1 MCGRYASTLP
11 AEALARIFA
20 TAPAGREIPS
30 RWNVAPGQEAPV
42 VRRHP
47 ASGARRLDLL
57 RWGLVPH
64 WTADPKTGRHPINA
78 RAETAPTAPM
88 FRDAFARR
96 RCLVPAAAFYE
107 WQAPPAGATGKPP
120 SKLPPKL
127 PWAIARADGAPLAFA
142 GLWEGWRGPDGAV
155 LRSFVILTTPAN
167 AAIAPIHERMPAIL
181 EPEAWPLWLGE
192 TEGDATGLLRPSAAP
207 LRLWR
212 VSTAV
217 NSPAHDGAA
226 LLDAV

>member
-20 TAPAGREIPS
+20 TAPAGREIPL

-64 WTADPKTGRHPINA
+64 WAADPKTGRHPINA

-107 WQAPPAGATGKPP
+107 WQAPPPGTAG
-120 SKLPPKL
+120 KL

-155 LRSFVILTTPAN
+155 LRSFAILTTPAN
-167 AAIAPIHERMPAIL
+167 PAVAPVHERMPAIL
-181 EPEAWPLWLGE
+181 EPADWPIWLGE
-192 TEGDATGLLRPSAAP
+192 TAGEVAELLRPSAAP

-217 NSPAHDGAA
+217 NSPAHEGAA
-226 LLDAV
+226 LLEAV

>member
-20 TAPAGREIPS
+20 TAPAGQEIPS
-30 RWNVAPGQEAPV
+30 RWNVAPGHEALV

-47 ASGARRLDLL
+47 ASGERRLDLL
-57 RWGLVPH
+57 RWGFVPH
-64 WTADPKTGRHPINA
+64 WAADPKSGRHPINA
-78 RAETAPTAPM
+78 RAETAASAPM

-96 RCLVPAAAFYE
+96 RCLVPATAFYE
-107 WQAPPAGATGKPP
+107 WQAPPPGRTG
-120 SKLPPKL
+120 KL

-167 AAIAPIHERMPAIL
+167 AALAPVHERMPAIL
-181 EPEAWPLWLGE
+181 ERDTWPLWLGE
-192 TEGDATGLLRPSAAP
+192 ASGDAPGLLRASATP

-217 NSPAHDGAA
+217 NSPAHEGAA
-226 LLDAV
+226 LLEAI

>member
-20 TAPAGREIPS
+20 TAPAGRDIPP
-30 RWNVAPGQEAPV
+30 RWNVAPGQDAPV

-64 WTADPKTGRHPINA
+64 WAADPKTGRHPINA

-107 WQAPPAGATGKPP
+107 WQAPPPGTAG
-120 SKLPPKL
+120 KL

-142 GLWEGWRGPDGAV
+142 GLWEGWRGPDGSV
-155 LRSFVILTTPAN
+155 LRSFAILTTPAN
-167 AAIAPIHERMPAIL
+167 PAVAPVHERMPAIL
-181 EPEAWPLWLGE
+181 EPADWPIWLGE
-192 TEGDATGLLRPSAAP
+192 TAGEVAELLRPSAAP

-217 NSPAHDGAA
+217 NSPAHEGAT
-226 LLDAV
+226 LLEAI

>member
-20 TAPAGREIPS
+20 TAPAGRDIPP
-30 RWNVAPGQEAPV
+30 RWNVAPGQDAPV

-64 WTADPKTGRHPINA
+64 WAADPKTGRHPINA

-107 WQAPPAGATGKPP
+107 WQAPPPGTAG
-120 SKLPPKL
+120 KL

-155 LRSFVILTTPAN
+155 LRSFAILTTPAN
-167 AAIAPIHERMPAIL
+167 PAVAPVHERMPAIL
-181 EPEAWPLWLGE
+181 EQADWPTWLGE
-192 TEGDATGLLRPSAAP
+192 TEGDAAALVRPSAAP

-217 NSPAHDGAA
+217 NSPAHEGAT
-226 LLDAV
+226 LLEAI